1 MQQTATFGLCAL
13 APAALGKQNNLG
25 GKSQMLQNNPY
36 NVLSE
41 NISFHNVQQIAE
53 MITLKTLRGRYAY
66 ARHALEWLYVG
77 FIKDL
82 NRSNDSSHVFSDAYD
97 LVQTA
102 ICFLCEFIG
111 KSLNDV
117 YKVKNDKVITIKHAT
132 YMLVG
137 RNIDRMQRHIA
148 RHCNLENTEALNIS
162 VEIDA
167 YEEKDY
173 TDVDNKI
180 ELLNL
185 KPRDRTVLDCYM
197 AGMTCNEIAEFLD
210 IDRIT
215 VWRRRQRAQ
224 VKYKSLF
231 N

>member
-1 MQQTATFGLCAL
+1 
-13 APAALGKQNNLG
+13 
-25 GKSQMLQNNPY
+25 MLNQSHNPY

-41 NISFHNVQQIAE
+41 IISFENIQQMGE
-53 MITLKTLRGRYAY
+53 MIALKTLRGRYAY
-66 ARHALEWLYVG
+66 ARYAFEWLYVG
-77 FIKDL
+77 LIKDL
-82 NRSNDSSHVFSDAYD
+82 NRGNDTHHVFSDAYD

-117 YKVKNDKVITIKHAT
+117 YMIKNGQEITIKKAT
-132 YMLVG
+132 YLLVG
-137 RNIDRMQRHIA
+137 RNIDRMCRHMSRSRDI
-148 RHCNLENTEALNIS
+148 NEYTEELS
-162 VEIDA
+162 VEIDY

-173 TDVDNKI
+173 TEVDNKI

-185 KPRDRTVLDCYM
+185 KPRDRVVLDCYM

-215 VWRRRQRAQ
+215 VWRRRTRAQ
-224 VKYKSLF
+224 VKYKTLF
-231 N
+231 F